1 MAGPLHPGNDGIPQH
16 AGAANTSL
24 APWVARARK
33 FLVGAAGLGAQVVA
47 SGVLDDAEDAGVRL
61 WVQAGLAVLTAAG
74 IYRVPN
80 APTR

>member
-1 MAGPLHPGNDGIPQH
+1 MADTLHPGNDGIPQH
-16 AGAANTSL
+16 AGPANRSL
-24 APWVARARK
+24 APWVQRARK

-47 SGVLDDAEDAGVRL
+47 SGVLDDPADTSVRL

-74 IYRVPN
+74 IYQVPN